1 MPRGSDDPD
10 NSDILCSQPIQD
22 QTTKTNGVSSGHSN
36 TQNVPSAS
44 VNPAN
49 TQTNLALVKRNKGR
63 PAKEE
68 ANCVTKGYKELNA
81 NKCRQITRHFMRD
94 VKRDEKDLVARAKRG
109 EDQLTKASI
118 PKIRV
123 FSKVGTVY
131 DKNGKLRKPIKV
143 VTKLDQIQQNIQFAC
158 YKRSKYICEQVFKD
172 RTINR
177 LFVKYAEVIK
187 EEGPFNKKAS
197 Q

>member
-1 MPRGSDDPD
+1 MISGTPITTLCDSNEDSFDHVQNYMNQKHFPEENQEEGDRMPSGSDDPD
-10 NSDILCSQPIQD
+10 NSEILYSQPIQD

-36 TQNVPSAS
+36 TQNPPYAS
-44 VNPAN
+44 LNSAN

-68 ANCVTKGYKELNA
+68 AKCVTKGYKELDA

-94 VKRDEKDLVARAKRG
+94 VKRDEKDLVARANRG

-123 FSKVGTVY
+123 F
-131 DKNGKLRKPIKV
+131 
-143 VTKLDQIQQNIQFAC
+143 
-158 YKRSKYICEQVFKD
+158 
-172 RTINR
+172 
-177 LFVKYAEVIK
+177 
-187 EEGPFNKKAS
+187 
-197 Q
+197 